1 MKNILKIL
9 EDGKLLL
16 SPTDTIWGIL
26 CDATNAYAV
35 DKVYQLK
42 KRSDSKAMICMV
54 SDLEMLKQYVPKL
67 PINIKKY
74 LYDDRPTTVILSNP
88 IAIASNAIA
97 KEKTVA
103 IRIVNHHFCTPLIS
117 AFGKPLISTSANL
130 SGHGHPK
137 KYADISEEIISG
149 VDYIIKQDID
159 KVNDKASRIIK
170 LEKTGKT
177 TLIRA

>member
-26 CDATNAYAV
+26 CDATNVYAV

-54 SDLEMLKQYVPKL
+54 SDLEMLKKYIPKL
-67 PINIKKY
+67 PVNIKKY
-74 LYDDRPTTVILSNP
+74 IYCDRPTTVILSNP

-117 AFGKPLISTSANL
+117 AFGKPVVMATPKSMLIFLRKSSVVST
-130 SGHGHPK
+130 
-137 KYADISEEIISG
+137 ISLN
-149 VDYIIKQDID
+149 K
-159 KVNDKASRIIK
+159 
-170 LEKTGKT
+170 
-177 TLIRA
+177 TLIRSMIRPQE